1 MTEEN
6 NTVRGNLGKA
16 GSSLGNLAGQVA
28 KKVRSDLTEG
38 DPDSLGKFKADASE
52 AVGSFKEA
60 DSRDDYIAAGKD
72 FAQDTGTFLKGV
84 ADSVKSAVGEARESE
99 DASSTKSAFASVVE
113 SSRDK
118 LDDTVDKARA
128 KKAER
133 QAAVDDAAE
142 STNGPETD
150 IIEGEVIPTPED
162 PQEPRV

>member
-52 AVGSFKEA
+52 AVGAFRQA
-60 DSRDDYIAAGKD
+60 DSRDDYLAAGKD

-84 ADSVKSAVGEARESE
+84 ADSVKAAVGEARESE

-113 SSRDK
+113 GSRDK
-118 LDDTVDKARA
+118 LDDTVDKIRA
-128 KKAER
+128 KKAAR
-133 QAAVDDAAE
+133 DTAE

>member
-52 AVGSFKEA
+52 AVGSFRQA
-60 DSRDDYIAAGKD
+60 DSRDDYLAAGKD
-72 FAQDTGTFLKGV
+72 FANNTGTFLKGV
-84 ADSVKSAVGEARESE
+84 ADSVKSAVDEAKHSE
-99 DASSTKSAFASVVE
+99 DAASTKSAFASVVE

-118 LDDTVDKARA
+118 LDDTVDKVRAR
-128 KKAER
+128 KAARE
-133 QAAVDDAAE
+133 AAE

-150 IIEGEVIPTPED
+150 IIEGEVLPNPED

>member
-52 AVGSFKEA
+52 AVGSFRQA
-60 DSRDDYIAAGKD
+60 DSRDDYLAAGKD
-72 FAQDTGTFLKGV
+72 FANNTGTFLKGV
-84 ADSVKSAVGEARESE
+84 ADSVKSAVDESRESE
-99 DASSTKSAFASVVE
+99 DAASTKSAFASVVE

-118 LDDTVDKARA
+118 LDDTVDKVRAR
-128 KKAER
+128 KAARE
-133 QAAVDDAAE
+133 AAE

-150 IIEGEVIPTPED
+150 IIEGEVLPNPED

>member
-52 AVGSFKEA
+52 AVGSFRQA
-60 DSRDDYIAAGKD
+60 DSRDDYLAAGKD
-72 FAQDTGTFLKGV
+72 FANNTGTFLKGV
-84 ADSVKSAVGEARESE
+84 ADSVKSAVDEARESE
-99 DASSTKSAFASVVE
+99 DAASTKSAFASVVE

-118 LDDTVDKARA
+118 LDDTVDKVRAR
-128 KKAER
+128 KAARET
-133 QAAVDDAAE
+133 AE

-150 IIEGEVIPTPED
+150 IIEGEVLPNPED

>member
-52 AVGSFKEA
+52 AVGSFRQA
-60 DSRDDYIAAGKD
+60 DSRDDYLAAGKD
-72 FAQDTGTFLKGV
+72 FANNTGTFLKGV

-99 DASSTKSAFASVVE
+99 DASSTRSAFASVVE

-118 LDDTVDKARA
+118 LDDTVDKVRAR
-128 KKAER
+128 KAARE
-133 QAAVDDAAE
+133 AAE

-150 IIEGEVIPTPED
+150 IIEGEVLPNPED

>member
-38 DPDSLGKFKADASE
+38 DPDSLGKSKADASE
-52 AVGSFKEA
+52 AVGSFRQA
-60 DSRDDYIAAGKD
+60 DSRDDYLAAGKD
-72 FAQDTGTFLKGV
+72 FANNTGTFLKGV
-84 ADSVKSAVGEARESE
+84 ADSVKSVVGEARESE
-99 DASSTKSAFASVVE
+99 DASSTRSAFASVVE

-118 LDDTVDKARA
+118 LDDTVDKVRAR
-128 KKAER
+128 KAARE
-133 QAAVDDAAE
+133 AAE

-150 IIEGEVIPTPED
+150 IIEGEVLPNPED

>member
-52 AVGSFKEA
+52 AVGSFRQA
-60 DSRDDYIAAGKD
+60 DSRDDYLAAGKD
-72 FAQDTGTFLKGV
+72 FANNTGTFLKGV
-84 ADSVKSAVGEARESE
+84 ADSVKSAVDEAKHSE
-99 DASSTKSAFASVVE
+99 DAASTKSAFASVVE

-118 LDDTVDKARA
+118 LDDTVDKVRAR
-128 KKAER
+128 KAARET
-133 QAAVDDAAE
+133 AE

-150 IIEGEVIPTPED
+150 IIEGEVLPNPED

>member
-16 GSSLGNLAGQVA
+16 GSSLGNLTGQVA

-52 AVGSFKEA
+52 AVGSFRQA
-60 DSRDDYIAAGKD
+60 DSRDDYLAAGKD
-72 FAQDTGTFLKGV
+72 FANNTGTFLKGV
-84 ADSVKSAVGEARESE
+84 ADSVKSAVDEARESE
-99 DASSTKSAFASVVE
+99 DAASTRSAFASVVE

-118 LDDTVDKARA
+118 LDDTVDKVRAR
-128 KKAER
+128 KAARE
-133 QAAVDDAAE
+133 AAE

-150 IIEGEVIPTPED
+150 IIEGEVLPNPED